1 MSGAVHPVSLSDDIS
16 SCAMASMRWR
26 YEAGT
31 GVARDTE
38 IAVEWPVNIRYG
50 SVPHAVMMA
59 TPRDLEDFV
68 TGFSLTEG
76 IIAEAAEIRDL
87 RISFEAEAISLDVEL
102 TPGRFRRHLGR
113 QRRLTGRTSCGVCGV
128 EDASQLPRAERTVPS
143 RLPISAEA
151 VARAIGDLRAHQ
163 PLHARTRAVHG
174 AAWCDRLGR
183 IRLARED
190 VGRHNALDKLIGA
203 VLRAGETVADGFV
216 LVTSRASYE
225 MVEKTAILGATALV
239 SVSAPTSLAVARAQ
253 AAGLMLVSVARE
265 DGCEVFSGDLA
276 G

>member
-1 MSGAVHPVSLSDDIS
+1 MSGAVHPVSLTDDIS
-16 SCAMASMRWR
+16 CCAMASMRWR

-50 SVPHAVMMA
+50 SVPYAVMMA

-174 AAWCDRLGR
+174 AAWCDRLGH

>member
-1 MSGAVHPVSLSDDIS
+1 MSGAVHPVSLTDDIS
-16 SCAMASMRWR
+16 CCAMASMRWR

-31 GVARDTE
+31 SVARDTE

-50 SVPHAVMMA
+50 SVPYAVMMA
-59 TPRDLEDFV
+59 TPSDLEDFV

-87 RISFEAEAISLDVEL
+87 RIAFEAEAISFEVEL
-102 TPGRFRRHLGR
+102 TPGRFRQHLGR

-128 EDASQLPRAERTVPS
+128 EAASQLPRAERTVLS
-143 RLPISAEA
+143 RPPISAEA

-174 AAWCDRLGR
+174 AAWSDREGR